1 MGKRKAEA
9 EGKPEDLK
17 VRTKRFAL
25 SVVRMYC
32 ALPKC
37 TEAQVMGKQV
47 LRSGTSVGAHYR
59 EGLRARS
66 NAEYVSKIEGGMQE
80 LEETMYWIELLA
92 DSELISEETA
102 ATIWTESDEL
112 MAIFATIAKN
122 QKARR

>member
-1 MGKRKAEA
+1 MKAEA

-25 SVVRMYC
+25 SVIRMYC
-32 ALPKC
+32 DLPKC

-59 EGLRARS
+59 EALRARS
-66 NAEYVSKIEGGMQE
+66 SAEYVSKIEGGMQE

-102 ATIWTESDEL
+102 AAIWNESDEL
-112 MAIFATIAKN
+112 MAIFTTIAWK
-122 QKARR
+122 QKERR